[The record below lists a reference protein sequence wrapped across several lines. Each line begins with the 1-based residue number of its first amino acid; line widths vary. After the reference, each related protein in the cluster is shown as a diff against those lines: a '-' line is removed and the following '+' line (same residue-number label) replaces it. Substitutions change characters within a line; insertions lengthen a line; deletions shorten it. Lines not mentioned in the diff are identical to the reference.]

1 MLQANQTFIQT
12 NILKKESKTFHE
24 SLRAKLLLATFSHN
38 KPKMNVNSSVKKG
51 NHKNLKYTFK

>member
-24 SLRAKLLLATFSHN
+24 SLRPKLLLATFSHN
-38 KPKMNVNSSVKKG
+38 KLKMNVNSSVKKG
-51 NHKNLKYTFK
+51 NH